1 MDRMTARTSRET
13 KMAIIK
19 SKAEKST
26 ANTSKRPVPT
36 VWGYDG
42 YVISRDSKQVT
53 IPMKRP
59 KSPGYS
65 VRRGY
70 TYTIQ
75 RPDGTR
81 IQRKAYSREEA
92 EQLVDA
98 DRAKRK

>member
-1 MDRMTARTSRET
+1 
-13 KMAIIK
+13 MAIIK
-19 SKAEKST
+19 TKGERSGQT
-26 ANTSKRPVPT
+26 NTGRPVPT

-42 YVISRDSKQVT
+42 YIISRDPKKVT

-92 EQLVDA
+92 EQLVDQ
-98 DRAKRK
+98 DSSKRRK

>member
-1 MDRMTARTSRET
+1 MISSRNARKAST
-13 KMAIIK
+13 KDV
-19 SKAEKST
+19 T
-26 ANTSKRPVPT
+26 KRPVPT
-36 VWGYDG
+36 VWGYNG

-70 TYTIQ
+70 TYTIN

-98 DRAKRK
+98 DMARRS